1 MQKFFFFFF
10 LNISF
15 LQQREYHTINIILS
29 DISVIFVRSVYILMN
44 YFIYIWVEEGFAMET
59 FIPRVDID
67 NVSYRNTP
75 FYVSFNLRRPT
86 SIYDAGRSGET
97 GWSMERWPIA
107 EFVIFIVSLSVETRA
122 NVHPLRPSF

>member
-1 MQKFFFFFF
+1 
-10 LNISF
+10 
-15 LQQREYHTINIILS
+15 
-29 DISVIFVRSVYILMN
+29 
-44 YFIYIWVEEGFAMET
+44 MET

-86 SIYDAGRSGET
+86 SIYDAGRDGET